1 MTAPNQIAEVAAVLG
16 EPARAAMLAALMDGR
31 ALTASEL
38 AATAGVTP
46 QTASS
51 HLSRLLSTGL
61 IQLERQGRH
70 RYHRLAG
77 PSVARMLEGLMLHA
91 SQSTAPRHVP
101 RTGPRNEAMRKART
115 CYDHFA
121 GRLGVAI
128 ADAMV
133 GRGLLELGG
142 EAGVLTDKGTA
153 FLNDVGIDMA
163 PLLARRTR
171 ASGRILCR
179 PCLDWS
185 ERRPHLGG
193 VLGAALCSYCLDQ
206 RWVRRAPDSR
216 AILITPKGE
225 RLFHERFGFRV
236 A

>member
-38 AATAGVTP
+38 AAVAGVTP

-51 HLSRLLSTGL
+51 HLSRLVSAGL
-61 IQLERQGRH
+61 IALERQGRH
-70 RYHRLAG
+70 HYHRLAG

-91 SQSTAPRHVP
+91 AHGAQPRHVP

-133 GRGLLELGG
+133 ERGLLELGG
-142 EAGVLTDKGTA
+142 EAGVLTDKGAA
-153 FLNDVGIDMA
+153 FLDAMGLDMT

-171 ASGRILCR
+171 SSGRILCR

-193 VLGAALCSYCLDQ
+193 VLGAALCAHCLDE

-225 RLFHERFGFRV
+225 RLFHARFGFRP